1 METYSPKPYLPKSPI
16 SEGAQKLSESAHKLT
31 EGTQRVGSEIKSEA
45 GGLADR
51 AGEASKSIGSQASEA
66 FDGFKSAA
74 QDLIDDYPAM
84 LARGK
89 KQIEDAAR
97 RVSDYSDRNT
107 GLVVGGALL
116 VGVLLGHILT
126 RDRD

>member
-1 METYSPKPYLPKSPI
+1 
-16 SEGAQKLSESAHKLT
+16 
-31 EGTQRVGSEIKSEA
+31 
-45 GGLADR
+45 
-51 AGEASKSIGSQASEA
+51 
-66 FDGFKSAA
+66 
-74 QDLIDDYPAM
+74 M